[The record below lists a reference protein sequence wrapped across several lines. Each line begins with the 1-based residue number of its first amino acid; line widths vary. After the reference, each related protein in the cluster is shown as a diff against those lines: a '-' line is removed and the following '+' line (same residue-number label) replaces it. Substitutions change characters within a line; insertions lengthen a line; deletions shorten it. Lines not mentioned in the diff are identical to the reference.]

1 MLTRTRLTTAAAT
14 GASLLAVALPAGA
27 AYAATTVAHGLPTLP
42 VAHGLPKLNVA
53 PQLPAFNVAPRLPA
67 FNVAPRLPAFTVPPR
82 QQCGPQTNKFVPP
95 AVGPITVDLGPTII
109 QGRVMNAGV
118 HVGSGGISSAP
129 ICWKS
134 S

>member
-14 GASLLAVALPAGA
+14 AASLLAVALPAGA
-27 AYAATTVAHGLPTLP
+27 APAATP
-42 VAHGLPKLNVA
+42 VVPALPKF
-53 PQLPAFNVAPRLPA
+53 PVAPRLPT
-67 FNVAPRLPAFTVPPR
+67 FTAPRLPTFTAPRLPTFTAPRPPTTPVPPR

-109 QGRVMNAGV
+109 QGRVMNSGV
-118 HVGSGGISSAP
+118 HVSSLGISSAP